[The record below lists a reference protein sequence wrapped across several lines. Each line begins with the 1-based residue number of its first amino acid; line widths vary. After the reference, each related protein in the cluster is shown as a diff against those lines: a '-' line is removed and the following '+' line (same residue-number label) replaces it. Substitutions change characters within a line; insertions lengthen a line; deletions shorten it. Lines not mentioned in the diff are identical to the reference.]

1 MRTKQFYSERTVTL
15 QQRTYADVA
24 SRKTTPYFCLQ
35 TEISL
40 DASSEEI
47 KALGALGLLS
57 PDGMSAIPAL
67 LCGQV

>member
-15 QQRTYADVA
+15 PQRAQADVV
-24 SRKTTPYFCLQ
+24 SRKTTLYSRLQ
-35 TEISL
+35 TEIPL

-47 KALGALGLLS
+47 KALGASGLLS